1 MTRENWENLKETL
14 SPEKKYYIHA
24 ALFGISAGILS
35 LVIPLSAQALIN
47 SVTFLIV
54 KWPLGVLTVLLF
66 CLLFFSGLFYILQQI
81 VTEKFQQRFY
91 TRISSSIGFK
101 LNNIDTTQVKDK
113 NIVELINR
121 YFDVMT
127 IQKSVVIILTQGF
140 TLALQTISGL
150 TLLAFY
156 HPYFIVFDLMLI
168 MLIVALIKFSLTP
181 SVNSAINES
190 KAKYATVKWFEEVA
204 RVPTFFSKQSSAIQC
219 LNKTD
224 DLISKYIQKRE
235 YHFRHLVWQ
244 KFYLIISCAL
254 MASILMGLGGYLV
267 MLGELSLG
275 QLVAAELIATVI
287 LVGISRSSKYLE
299 SFYDMIAAIE
309 KIKEL
314 DQIPQKIASVE
325 LIETEPFESLHLNN
339 IVHKTNNNTFNFN
352 FDFSAGQTYHI
363 LTKTLS
369 GKQIFLD
376 MLKGYLVPSR
386 GNIIINKKGDRI
398 IYDNYFKEKAY
409 IYLEPIFIEGTI
421 KENLAFGNDKIESKK
436 LIEVLELVDLKAI
449 YETFPKGLETELS
462 FSGYPLWRSQIAR
475 LEIARTIVNDYDL
488 FIFTDYFDSFSLER
502 RKRIINYLKSK
513 NKTVIIISTHKADE
527 YSDVVLELNENGLE
541 NATGSRL

>member
-1 MTRENWENLKETL
+1 MTKENWEHLKETL
-14 SPEKKYYIHA
+14 APEKQYYIHA
-24 ALFGISAGILS
+24 ALFGISAGVLS

-91 TRISSSIGFK
+91 ARISSSIGTK

-127 IQKSVVIILTQGF
+127 IQKSMVIILTRGF

-156 HPYFIVFDLMLI
+156 HPYFIIFNILVISLI
-168 MLIVALIKFSLTP
+168 FVLIKLSLSP
-181 SVNSAINES
+181 SIQSAIQES

-204 RVPTFFSKQSSAIQC
+204 RVPTFFSNKSS
-219 LNKTD
+219 TD
-224 DLISKYIQKRE
+224 ACESRTDEFISGYIKKRNH
-235 YHFRHLVWQ
+235 HFRHLVWQ

-287 LVGISRSSKYLE
+287 LVGLSRSSKYLE
-299 SFYDMIAAIE
+299 SFYDMVAAIE

-314 DQIPQKIASVE
+314 DQIPQKDVQ
-325 LIETEPFESLHLNN
+325 LIDNHENEPFESLHFNN
-339 IVHKTNNNTFNFN
+339 VIHETSNNKLK
-352 FDFSAGQTYHI
+352 FDYDFKSGQTYHV
-363 LTKTLS
+363 LTQTLS

-376 MLKGYLVPSR
+376 MLKGYLIPSR
-386 GNIIINKKGDRI
+386 GSIIINKKGDRI
-398 IYDNYFKEKAY
+398 IYDDYFKEKAY
-409 IYLEPIFIEGTI
+409 IFLDPIFIEGTI
-421 KENLAFGNDKIESKK
+421 RENLSFGRNRVTSKE
-436 LIEVLELVDLKAI
+436 LVEVLELVDLQAI
-449 YETFPKGLETELS
+449 YETFPKGLETPLS

-475 LEIARTIVNDYDL
+475 LEIARAIINEYDL
-488 FIFTDYFDSFSLER
+488 YIFTDYFDSFSYKR
-502 RKRIINYLKSK
+502 REDIVKYLKSK
-513 NKTVIIISTHKADE
+513 GKTVIIISTHKSDK
-527 YSDVVLELNENGLE
+527 YSDINLVLGENGLLL
-541 NATGSRL
+541 AGDL